1 MEGNEQGEEKKVE
14 ENRGEEKK
22 IEEDKIED
30 VKAWDELLDDGM
42 EAETLPEAP
51 PKDVTTPEKEAPAK
65 EEIPAPAPTPEPE
78 KAPELPVK
86 GKSAEEM
93 KQEVLAKLAAQ
104 YKLSDELAQAMLTE
118 PELVLPKVAA
128 QLHLEV
134 ARNVLQSVKNELP
147 QMVQGLQ
154 QHQEAEHMAEQ
165 IFFKENP
172 DLQDAKFR
180 AGILGMG
187 QVYRQ
192 LNPKADSAEAS
203 KAIGQMV
210 RTAFG
215 LKAPEKAPPETPFTP
230 ARGGGGASSPKAS
243 ASIWDEFLT
252 EE

>member
-1 MEGNEQGEEKKVE
+1 
-14 ENRGEEKK
+14 
-22 IEEDKIED
+22 
-30 VKAWDELLDDGM
+30 
-42 EAETLPEAP
+42 
-51 PKDVTTPEKEAPAK
+51 
-65 EEIPAPAPTPEPE
+65 
-78 KAPELPVK
+78 
-86 GKSAEEM
+86 M
-93 KQEVLAKLAAQ
+93 KQEILAKLAAQ

-215 LKAPEKAPPETPFTP
+215 LKGPEKAPPETPFTP